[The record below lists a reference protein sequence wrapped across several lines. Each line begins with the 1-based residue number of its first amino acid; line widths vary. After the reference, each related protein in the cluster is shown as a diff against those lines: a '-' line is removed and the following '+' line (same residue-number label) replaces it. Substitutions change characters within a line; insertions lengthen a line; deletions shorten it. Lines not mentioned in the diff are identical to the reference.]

1 MRFKLLTAEQ
11 YAHRLR
17 LLIAESGTL
26 HRRVRQLSDGKV
38 VIGWGYGFVRNN
50 NEAIWREAGIDLTTE
65 GWAQLRAVDQAP
77 SRERQAL
84 AQALDKVLTEAEANR
99 LLVAATRDHE
109 VHANRLQM
117 PRSDERLAI
126 VSLTFGRGTQALTA
140 SHPLMEAISRGDR
153 AQAWFQLRYNCWGNA
168 SDLEAG
174 LRKRR
179 LVESLVFGLYDDP
192 AQVTLEEARHV
203 RQVIEQH
210 RDDINRVEQRFGQT
224 LAGHEG
230 QRDLIAQANR
240 DYPGIVSTWG
250 EVPTIRDALAPALR
264 TLETAGAPLENPQVC
279 AKGAANTPMQGALV
293 A

>member
-1 MRFKLLTAEQ
+1 MRYKLLTAEQ

-26 HRRVRQLSDGKV
+26 HRRVRRLNYGRV
-38 VIGWGYGFVRNN
+38 VIGWGYGFHRAN
-50 NEAIWREAGIDLTTE
+50 NEQIWRDAGIDLTTQ
-65 GWAQLRAVDQAP
+65 GWEQVRAIDAATP
-77 SRERQAL
+77 AERPAVAL
-84 AQALDKVLTEAEANR
+84 ALDKVLTEAEANR

-109 VHANRLQM
+109 VHANRLDM
-117 PRSDERLAI
+117 PRSDEKLAI

-140 SHPLMEAISRGDR
+140 HHPLLEAVARGDR
-153 AQAWFQLRYNCWGNA
+153 AEAWFQLRYNCWGNA

-179 LVESLVFGLYDDP
+179 LVESLVFGLYDD
-192 AQVTLEEARHV
+192 ATQVPLEEARHV
-203 RQVIEQH
+203 QQVIERH
-210 RDDINRVEQRFGQT
+210 RDDINRIEQRFGQT
-224 LAGHEG
+224 LAGIEG

-250 EVPTIRDALAPALR
+250 EVPTIREAMGPALR
-264 TLETAGAPLENPQVC
+264 VLHAHGEPLHGQRPPAEP
-279 AKGAANTPMQGALV
+279 AANGQLPGTLV